1 MKSVTLEY
9 RNLVRQHIN
18 FRRSTWKIIDEFKD
32 QSRQLQQAELWVSQ
46 SYPIYD
52 QRYRADPDSP
62 FRLYDCLVPQ
72 LKHHVKVPDVMQSKS
87 HIFDIKLHMN
97 HNQIKLNLRQLKY
110 KQIELE
116 QENVQL
122 KEKVKQL
129 REELKTV
136 NYHIEFAEDGR
147 TPREFLTELK
157 QYREKWAHFQVQYE
171 IMLER
176 EQRFEE
182 IANKKVRDIEKK
194 LRDQQT
200 KVIKP
205 LLVELKVC
213 EELTKR
219 TLAQHDKNVK
229 EFK

>member
-1 MKSVTLEY
+1 
-9 RNLVRQHIN
+9 
-18 FRRSTWKIIDEFKD
+18 
-32 QSRQLQQAELWVSQ
+32 
-46 SYPIYD
+46 
-52 QRYRADPDSP
+52 
-62 FRLYDCLVPQ
+62 
-72 LKHHVKVPDVMQSKS
+72 
-87 HIFDIKLHMN
+87 
-97 HNQIKLNLRQLKY
+97 
-110 KQIELE
+110 
-116 QENVQL
+116 
-122 KEKVKQL
+122 
-129 REELKTV
+129 
-136 NYHIEFAEDGR
+136 
-147 TPREFLTELK
+147 
-157 QYREKWAHFQVQYE
+157 
-171 IMLER
+171 MLER